1 MEYMEGSSFK
11 ILVVDDEDLVLDS
24 VAMAMERMQYQVDKA
39 ADVKSAFARLEEN
52 SYNLVISDIR
62 LPEDKFGGMEI
73 LKKAKTISPNIDVI
87 MMTGF
92 GTIEN
97 AVEAIRLGAFD
108 YVEKGSGLLIPTLE
122 HRVQR
127 VIENQTRCRELDSL
141 QEQNRELRSELDVK
155 YGFKNI
161 IGRSHKMLELFNQL
175 RLVAGSKATVFIKG
189 ASGTG
194 KELVA
199 KALHYNSPRK
209 DKPFIKINCAA
220 MPEGLIESELFGHE
234 KGAFTGAIKTTKGK
248 FELADGGTLLLD
260 EISEMN
266 PLLQAKLLR
275 VLQEREFEKIGDSRT
290 IHIDVRIIATTNRD
304 IHKYIVDGKFREDLY
319 FRLNVVPIM
328 LPSLSERVEDM
339 PLLVEHFISKF
350 AEEHGRTI
358 EGISEEAMNFLQ
370 NQEWPGNIREVENAV
385 ERAIVLC
392 EEKVLQLKHFSPEY
406 SGMESATVL
415 KTAAFT
421 PGNNVITVAE
431 MEKQMILRALD
442 QFENNRTRAAEALG
456 ISIRTLRNKL
466 REYREAG
473 LDIP

>member
-1 MEYMEGSSFK
+1 
-11 ILVVDDEDLVLDS
+11 
-24 VAMAMERMQYQVDKA
+24 
-39 ADVKSAFARLEEN
+39 
-52 SYNLVISDIR
+52 
-62 LPEDKFGGMEI
+62 
-73 LKKAKTISPNIDVI
+73 

-122 HRVQR
+122 VRVQKAL
-127 VIENQTRCRELDSL
+127 EK
-141 QEQNRELRSELDVK
+141 QEQSRRLSELEEKNRELRGELDTK
-155 YGFKNI
+155 YGYHSI
-161 IGRSHKMLELFNQL
+161 IGRSRKMMELFDQL
-175 RLVAGSKATVFIKG
+175 KLVADSKATVFIRG

-199 KALHYNSPRK
+199 RALHYNSPRK

-220 MPEGLIESELFGHE
+220 LPEGLIESELFGHE

-248 FELADGGTLLLD
+248 FELADGGTLLMD

-290 IHIDVRIIATTNRD
+290 IQIDVRIIATTNRD
-304 IHKYIVDGKFREDLY
+304 IDKYIQEGKFREDLF
-319 FRLNVVPIM
+319 FRLNVVPIF
-328 LPSLSERVEDM
+328 LPALHERCEDI
-339 PLLVEHFISKF
+339 PLLVESFIHKSSQ
-350 AEEHGRTI
+350 EHNRHINT
-358 EGISEEAMNFLQ
+358 ISEDAMRWLIDQ
-370 NQEWPGNIREVENAV
+370 DWPGNVRELENTV

-392 EEKVLQLKHFSPEY
+392 EEKTLHLRHFLLDKTQIPLKP
-406 SGMESATVL
+406 SGKTVPATSILSTGEVS
-415 KTAAFT
+415 T
-421 PGNNVITVAE
+421 IAE
-431 MEKQMILRALD
+431 MEQRMIFDALTK
-442 QFENNRTRAAEALG
+442 FNGNRTRAAEVLG

-473 LDIP
+473 METP